1 MDAPRHLLATFHRWL
16 LPWRCLLCG
25 DTGAEGI
32 DLCAACIAELPRNT
46 HCCERC
52 ALPLPISVPQC
63 GRCQRKAPPWDAA
76 WAPFR
81 YAWPLDRLETRFKFG
96 RDLAA
101 GRALAILWQQ
111 EKPQALPQLILPVPL
126 HRRRLSQRGY
136 NQALEMAKPLA
147 RVLGV
152 PCRHDVLHR
161 LRHTDAQTG
170 LDAVERRR
178 NLRAAFALRE
188 DAVLPA
194 HVAILDDVFTTGTTL
209 SECARVL
216 KRAGVERVDVHTEQ
230 LSQISTQLWSI

>member
-1 MDAPRHLLATFHRWL
+1 MDAPRHLVASFHRWL

-25 DTGAEGI
+25 GTGAEGI

-101 GRALAILWQQ
+101 GRALATLWRL
-111 EKPQALPQLILPVPL
+111 EPRPSMLPDMIIPVPL
-126 HRRRLSQRGY
+126 HLRRLRERGY
-136 NQALEMAKPLA
+136 NQASELGRSLA
-147 RVLGV
+147 SALGI
-152 PCRHDVLHR
+152 PCRHDLLHR
-161 LRHTDAQTG
+161 IRHTDAQTV

-178 NLRAAFALRE
+178 NLHAAFALRNT
-188 DAVLPA
+188 AALPR
-194 HVAILDDVFTTGTTL
+194 HVAVVDDVFTTGATL
-209 SECARVL
+209 AECARL
-216 KRAGVERVDVHTEQ
+216 LRRAGVTQVDVWALARAPMHGR
-230 LSQISTQLWSI
+230 